1 MKGEMKKVVM
11 TGPTGSIG
19 IALIQQCIAQ
29 GIRVLAIVRPH
40 SKRTDRIPR
49 SPLVQVLACSLD
61 TLCDLDEKA
70 LERAGIESFDY
81 DVCYHFAWAA
91 TIGSGRNDMKLQTA
105 NIGYALDAVA
115 LAARLGCHTF
125 VGAGSQAEYGRWEE
139 KLSEYTPT
147 FPESGYGMAKL
158 CAGAMTRLECSRLG
172 MRHVW
177 ARILSVYGPGDG
189 EQTMISTVIRK
200 LLAGEIPALTAGIQ
214 QWDYLHC
221 RDAANAMYLLGEKG
235 RDGSIYC
242 VGSGNARPLREYI
255 EILRDCINPALALD
269 FGAVAYGPQQI
280 MYLCADIEK
289 LTRDTGFI
297 PEVDFEDGIRETIG
311 WMRTQEL

>member
-49 SPLVQVLACSLD
+49 SPLVQVVACSLD

-70 LERAGIESFDY
+70 LERAGVESFDY
-81 DVCYHFAWAA
+81 DVCYHFAWEA

-147 FPESGYGMAKL
+147 FPESGYGVAKL

-289 LTRDTGFI
+289 LTEDTGFI

>member
-40 SKRTDRIPR
+40 SKRTDRIPC
-49 SPLVQVLACSLD
+49 SPLVQVVACSLD

-70 LERAGIESFDY
+70 LERAGVESFDY
-81 DVCYHFAWAA
+81 DVCYHFAWEA

-158 CAGAMTRLECSRLG
+158 CAGAMTRLECIRLG

-189 EQTMISTVIRK
+189 EQTMISMVIRK

-289 LTRDTGFI
+289 LTEDTGFI
-297 PEVDFEDGIRETIG
+297 PEVNFEDGIRETIG

>member
-70 LERAGIESFDY
+70 LERAGVESFDY
-81 DVCYHFAWAA
+81 DVCYHFAWEA

-289 LTRDTGFI
+289 LTEDTGFI

>member
-49 SPLVQVLACSLD
+49 SPLVQVVACSLD

-70 LERAGIESFDY
+70 LERAGVESFDY
-81 DVCYHFAWAA
+81 DVCYHFAWEA

-289 LTRDTGFI
+289 LTEDTGFI
-297 PEVDFEDGIRETIG
+297 PEVNFEDGIDRKSVV
-311 WMRTQEL
+311 

>member
-158 CAGAMTRLECSRLG
+158 CAGAMTRLECRRLG

-221 RDAANAMYLLGEKG
+221 RDAAKAMYLLGVKG

>member
-49 SPLVQVLACSLD
+49 SPLVQVVACSLD

-70 LERAGIESFDY
+70 LERAGVESFDY
-81 DVCYHFAWAA
+81 DVCYHFAWEA

-125 VGAGSQAEYGRWEE
+125 VGAGSC
-139 KLSEYTPT
+139 LLYTSPS
-147 FPESGYGMAKL
+147 P
-158 CAGAMTRLECSRLG
+158 
-172 MRHVW
+172 
-177 ARILSVYGPGDG
+177 
-189 EQTMISTVIRK
+189 
-200 LLAGEIPALTAGIQ
+200 
-214 QWDYLHC
+214 
-221 RDAANAMYLLGEKG
+221 RD
-235 RDGSIYC
+235 
-242 VGSGNARPLREYI
+242 
-255 EILRDCINPALALD
+255 
-269 FGAVAYGPQQI
+269 
-280 MYLCADIEK
+280 
-289 LTRDTGFI
+289 
-297 PEVDFEDGIRETIG
+297 
-311 WMRTQEL
+311 

>member
-40 SKRTDRIPR
+40 SKRTDRIPC
-49 SPLVQVLACSLD
+49 SPLVQVVACSLD

-70 LERAGIESFDY
+70 LERAGVESFDY
-81 DVCYHFAWAA
+81 DVCYHFAWEA

-158 CAGAMTRLECSRLG
+158 CAGAMTRLECIRLG

-289 LTRDTGFI
+289 LTEDTGFI

>member
-1 MKGEMKKVVM
+1 
-11 TGPTGSIG
+11 
-19 IALIQQCIAQ
+19 
-29 GIRVLAIVRPH
+29 
-40 SKRTDRIPR
+40 
-49 SPLVQVLACSLD
+49 
-61 TLCDLDEKA
+61 
-70 LERAGIESFDY
+70 
-81 DVCYHFAWAA
+81 
-91 TIGSGRNDMKLQTA
+91 MKLQTA

-189 EQTMISTVIRK
+189 EQTMISMVIRK

-289 LTRDTGFI
+289 LTEDTGFI
-297 PEVDFEDGIRETIG
+297 PEVNFEDGIRETIG

>member
-40 SKRTDRIPR
+40 SKRTDRIPC

-70 LERAGIESFDY
+70 LERAGVESFDY
-81 DVCYHFAWAA
+81 DVCYHFAWEA

-147 FPESGYGMAKL
+147 FPESGYGVAKL
-158 CAGAMTRLECSRLG
+158 CAGAMTRLECIRLG

>member
-49 SPLVQVLACSLD
+49 SPLVQVVACSLD

-70 LERAGIESFDY
+70 LERAGVESFDY
-81 DVCYHFAWAA
+81 DVCYHFAWEA

-189 EQTMISTVIRK
+189 EQTMISMVIRK

-289 LTRDTGFI
+289 LTEDTGFI
-297 PEVDFEDGIRETIG
+297 PEVNFEDGIRETIG

>member
-40 SKRTDRIPR
+40 SKRTDRIPC
-49 SPLVQVLACSLD
+49 SPLVQVVACSLD

-70 LERAGIESFDY
+70 LERAGVESFDY

-91 TIGSGRNDMKLQTA
+91 TIGSGRNDRKLQTA

-221 RDAANAMYLLGEKG
+221 RDAAKAMYLLGEKG

>member
-49 SPLVQVLACSLD
+49 SPLVQVVACSLD

-70 LERAGIESFDY
+70 LERAGVESFDY
-81 DVCYHFAWAA
+81 DVCYHFAWEA

-147 FPESGYGMAKL
+147 FPESGYGVAKL
-158 CAGAMTRLECSRLG
+158 CAGAMTRLECIRLG

>member
-49 SPLVQVLACSLD
+49 SPLVQVVACSLD

-70 LERAGIESFDY
+70 LERAGVESFDY
-81 DVCYHFAWAA
+81 DVCYHFAWEA

-147 FPESGYGMAKL
+147 FPESGYGVAKL
-158 CAGAMTRLECSRLG
+158 CAGAMTRLECIRLG

-289 LTRDTGFI
+289 LTEDTGFI
-297 PEVDFEDGIRETIG
+297 PEVNFEDGIRETIG

>member
-49 SPLVQVLACSLD
+49 SPLVQVVACSLD

-70 LERAGIESFDY
+70 LERAGVESFDY
-81 DVCYHFAWAA
+81 DVCYHFAWEA

>member
-40 SKRTDRIPR
+40 SKRTDRIPC
-49 SPLVQVLACSLD
+49 SPLVQVVACSLD

-70 LERAGIESFDY
+70 LERAGVESFDY
-81 DVCYHFAWAA
+81 DVCYHFAWEA

-158 CAGAMTRLECSRLG
+158 CAGAMTRLECIRLG

-269 FGAVAYGPQQI
+269 FGVVAYGPQQI

-289 LTRDTGFI
+289 LTEDTGFI

>member
-70 LERAGIESFDY
+70 LERAGVESFDY
-81 DVCYHFAWAA
+81 DVCYHFAWEA

-125 VGAGSQAEYGRWEE
+125 VGAGSQAEYGRHKE

-221 RDAANAMYLLGEKG
+221 ADAAKAMYLLGEKG

>member
-1 MKGEMKKVVM
+1 MKKVVM

-49 SPLVQVLACSLD
+49 SPLVQVVACSLD

-70 LERAGIESFDY
+70 LERAGVESFDY
-81 DVCYHFAWAA
+81 DVCYHFAWEA

-189 EQTMISTVIRK
+189 EQTMISMVIRK

-289 LTRDTGFI
+289 LTEDTGFI
-297 PEVDFEDGIRETIG
+297 PEVNFEDGIRETIG

>member
-49 SPLVQVLACSLD
+49 SPLVQVVACSLD

-70 LERAGIESFDY
+70 LERAGVESFDY
-81 DVCYHFAWAA
+81 DVCYHFAWEA

-189 EQTMISTVIRK
+189 EQTMISMVIRK

-214 QWDYLHC
+214 QWDYLPC

-289 LTRDTGFI
+289 LTYDTGFI
-297 PEVDFEDGIRETIG
+297 PEVNFEDGIRETIG
-311 WMRTQEL
+311 WIRTQEI